1 MQNASPF
8 LGALAALSFVIFPA
22 CAHAAPAEKSTQH
35 FSKGAAAASAIAV
48 DTAQVAPIVP
58 ASQMREPIIDPGI
71 VNVGFSHRAADDA
84 ELGGFAMVPSRGPEA
99 PDADDL
105 FEEEEAGWS
114 FFAGA
119 NVVSDYRYRGVSL
132 SAREP
137 ALQFESSVTAPS
149 GVYAYGW
156 ASQVADNGGED
167 VELMGAIGWSG
178 ALFSDDLSLDVYTG
192 YYAYPGVEE
201 SALFELSAQFTRM
214 YGDVSLTSGVSYY
227 PEQANLGDLDDTY
240 LSLALGAPL
249 GFAGMSGSVGMG
261 WEQGAFGDGKVDWL
275 ASVEAPINAFTVRLG
290 YAGAARHFYG
300 RDGAD
305 SLFAEVRVALVE

>member
-1 MQNASPF
+1 MQNASPI
-8 LGALAALSFVIFPA
+8 LGALAALSLLLSGA
-22 CAHAAPAEKSTQH
+22 AHAAHVDKTASVS
-35 FSKGAAAASAIAV
+35 SKGAAGQVVEDEASLPAPSAAALM
-48 DTAQVAPIVP
+48 AP
-58 ASQMREPIIDPGI
+58 AGDPGFLA
-71 VNVGFSHRAADDA
+71 VAFSRIETE
-84 ELGGFAMVPSRGPEA
+84 ELGLSGFAMIPSRGPEA
-99 PDADDL
+99 PDVDDI
-105 FEEEEAGWS
+105 FEDEEEAGWS

-119 NVVSDYRYRGVSL
+119 NVVSDYRYRGISL

-137 ALQFESSVTAPS
+137 AMQVEASAAAPN
-149 GVYAYGW
+149 GVYVYGW

-178 ALFSDDLSLDVYTG
+178 ALFSDDLSLDLYTG
-192 YYAYPGVEE
+192 YYAYPGVED

-249 GFAGMSGSVGMG
+249 GFAGASGSIGMG
-261 WEQGAFGDGKVDWL
+261 WEQGAFGDGKIDWL
-275 ASVEAPINAFTVRLG
+275 AAVEAPISAFTVRVG

-305 SLFAEVRVALVE
+305 SLFAEIRVALVE